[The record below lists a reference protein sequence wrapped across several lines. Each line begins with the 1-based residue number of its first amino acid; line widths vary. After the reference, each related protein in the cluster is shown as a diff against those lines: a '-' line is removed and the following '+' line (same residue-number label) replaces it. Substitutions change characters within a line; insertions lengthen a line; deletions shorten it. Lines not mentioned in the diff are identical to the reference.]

1 MKSIIHLFRMIN
13 AFLVLAVLAYAFP
26 AQADQRAIIEFDPS
40 GSVATIPQA
49 INAADVITGTYLESS
64 GVARG
69 FVRAADGAI
78 TSFEYPTAALI
89 GNFTFINPEGVVT
102 GNYFD
107 TTFTFHSFVRSTHGT
122 VTSLDIVDEKTGTFQ
137 GTFAVGI
144 NPAGVIIGNYTDA
157 NFAAHGFVRAKNG
170 IVTTFDP
177 TGSTGTSPA
186 GINSE
191 GVITGSYSDSSGVQ
205 HGFLRAK
212 DGAIST
218 FDFPGATGVNV
229 VGINPDGTVAG
240 YSASIIFTP
249 PNIFTLVGHGFVRA
263 KNGTIATVDP
273 PGSTSTIVAGISP
286 GGEITGNY
294 NDAGGVTHGFVRAKN
309 GTITTV
315 DPRGSTSTFVAG
327 ISPGGEI
334 TGNYN
339 DAGGV
344 THGFLFRGDDD

>member
-1 MKSIIHLFRMIN
+1 MIN

-49 INAADVITGTYLESS
+49 INPADVITGTYLESG

-69 FVRAADGAI
+69 FVRAKDGVI

-122 VTSLDIVDEKTGTFQ
+122 VTSLDLVDEKTGTFQ

-157 NFAAHGFVRAKNG
+157 NF
-170 IVTTFDP
+170 
-177 TGSTGTSPA
+177 
-186 GINSE
+186 
-191 GVITGSYSDSSGVQ
+191 
-205 HGFLRAK
+205 
-212 DGAIST
+212 
-218 FDFPGATGVNV
+218 
-229 VGINPDGTVAG
+229 VA
-240 YSASIIFTP
+240 
-249 PNIFTLVGHGFVRA
+249 
-263 KNGTIATVDP
+263 
-273 PGSTSTIVAGISP
+273 
-286 GGEITGNY
+286 
-294 NDAGGVTHGFVRAKN
+294 HGFVRAKN

-339 DAGGV
+339 GAGGV